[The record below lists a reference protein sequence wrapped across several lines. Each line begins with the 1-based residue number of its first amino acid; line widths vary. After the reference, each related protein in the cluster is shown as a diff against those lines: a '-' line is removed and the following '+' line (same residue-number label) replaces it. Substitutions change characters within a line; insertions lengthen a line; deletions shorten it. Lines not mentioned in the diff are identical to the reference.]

1 MSVEGIEKFKQVFS
15 KYSDFY
21 VLIGGS
27 ACDLLAQSIDE
38 RFRATKDLDIVIL
51 TDMPKGSPHAHSAR
65 GSIAEASSAEKFA
78 KTLWNF
84 IEKGKYSAWTDK
96 HDAARFYRFEKPKTS
111 GYPHM
116 IELFARNVDFLLKN
130 EQAHIRPLH
139 MGDEV
144 SSLSAIILDDNYY
157 EFIKSGATV
166 LDGLSIL
173 DAIHLIP
180 LKMRAHIDL
189 NKKKRDGM
197 HINEADLKKHRKDVV
212 RLLNFIPPVKTL
224 PLPKKLKSDALEFL
238 ETLDD
243 PNFHAEQVVPGI
255 SNEMAYERIAKMYLL
270 GENTED
276 SKAEK

>member
-1 MSVEGIEKFKQVFS
+1 MSVKGIEKFREAFA

-27 ACDLLAQSIDE
+27 ACDLLAQSIAE

-51 TDMPKGSPHAHSAR
+51 ADMSKRSPDADGTGVNGAQD
-65 GSIAEASSAEKFA
+65 FA

-84 IEKGKYSAWTDK
+84 VERGKYSAWTDK
-96 HDAARFYRFEKPKTS
+96 HGSARFYRFEKPKTS

-116 IELFARNVDFLLKN
+116 IELFARNADFMLQD
-130 EQAHIRPLH
+130 ESTHIRPLH

-144 SSLSAIILDDNYY
+144 SSLSAIILDDDYY

-166 LDGLSIL
+166 LEGLSIL

-189 NKKKRDGM
+189 NKKKLDGM
-197 HINEADLKKHRKDVV
+197 HINEADLKKHRKDVI
-212 RLLNFIPPVKTL
+212 RLLNFVPPVKTL
-224 PLPKKLKSDALEFL
+224 PLPKKLRSDALEFL
-238 ETLDD
+238 GTLNDS
-243 PNFHAEQVVPGI
+243 NFHVEQVVPGI
-255 SNEMAYERIAKMYLL
+255 SNEMAHERIMEMYLL
-270 GENTED
+270 DEN
-276 SKAEK
+276 AGF